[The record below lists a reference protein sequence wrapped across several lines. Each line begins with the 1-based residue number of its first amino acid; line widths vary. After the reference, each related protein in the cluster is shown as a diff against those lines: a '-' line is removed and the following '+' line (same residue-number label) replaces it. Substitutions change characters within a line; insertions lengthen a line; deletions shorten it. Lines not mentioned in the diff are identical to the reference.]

1 MKKDEKGLASL
12 VVHYSVAGWPDVI
25 AAVGQPV
32 MVTVAG
38 VEPPAVS
45 V

>member
-12 VVHYSVAGWPDVI
+12 VVDYRVAGWPDVS
-25 AAVGQPV
+25 AAVSQPV
-32 MVTVAG
+32 MMMAAG